1 MHRDLDEIKHRL
13 IYDKRVLESIER
25 VYGDKTPDV
34 LTSLLTPPRRLYLRV
49 NLLRTNRDNVLDLLK
64 EEGYSAYPDPLIEE
78 AIYFTIDGP
87 YKINDHGLKVIVD
100 KRAAES
106 IMMGAE
112 IYSPGVVYCDKEIKK
127 GSMATIYSENMIAI
141 AEGEAYTSCE
151 DTVVR
156 RKGLF
161 IKNLKSLYKA
171 PPVRE
176 LNVWRRG
183 LVYPQSLPSMIA
195 SRLLEPKKND
205 FIVDMCAAPGGKTS
219 HLFELSGGLAKIL
232 AIDHSKKRVKEM
244 IENLERLGY
253 RDKIDIRVGDSRYL
267 SIDLPGLIADK
278 VMLDPPCSSTGVRPK
293 IYDRKTEKDLVSL
306 VKYQEQFLREAY
318 KITKR
323 GGLIVYS
330 TCSITYDEN
339 EGLVK
344 RFIDKERLFDVAE
357 IPSYIKKISS
367 EALKGLG
374 IRFHPHKND
383 SPGHYMILLKKI

>member
-25 VYGDKTPDV
+25 VYGDETPDV
-34 LTSLLTPPRRLYLRV
+34 LFSLLTPPRRLYLRI
-49 NLLRTNRDNVLDLLK
+49 NILRTDRDYVLDLLR
-64 EEGYSAYPDPLIEE
+64 EEGYNAYPDPVIEE
-78 AIYFTIDGP
+78 AIYFIIEGP
-87 YKINDHGLKVIVD
+87 NKISDYGLRVIVD

-112 IYSPGVVYCDKEIKK
+112 IYSPGVVYCDKEIKR
-127 GSMATIYSENMIAI
+127 GSTVTIYSENMIAV
-141 AEGEAYTSCE
+141 AEGEAYVSCE
-151 DTVVR
+151 DAMMS

-161 IKNLKSLYKA
+161 IKNINSLYKA
-171 PPVRE
+171 PPIRE
-176 LNVWRRG
+176 LNVWKRG

-232 AIDHSKKRVKEM
+232 AIDHSKKRVEEM
-244 IENLERLGY
+244 TENLRRLGY
-253 RDKIDIRVGDSRYL
+253 GDKIDIRVADSRYL
-267 SIDLPGLIADK
+267 SIDFPGLVADK
-278 VMLDPPCSSTGVRPK
+278 IMLDPPCTSTGVRPK
-293 IYDRKTEKDLVSL
+293 IYDKKTEKDLVSL
-306 VKYQEQFLREAY
+306 VKYQEQFLREAS
-318 KITKR
+318 KITRK

-339 EGLVK
+339 EGLIK
-344 RFIDKERLFDVAE
+344 RFIEKEKLFNVVDVPE
-357 IPSYIKKISS
+357 YIRRIGS
-367 EALKGLG
+367 EALEGLG